1 MSQQTQI
8 NGNRYS
14 FTNIIVSTSAG
25 DIPRGVFK
33 SITYDAMQD
42 AGIVQGNQTAP
53 VGRTGG
59 YGTSTGSFEMLVS
72 ELDDFFA
79 NITQNGAIPIMA
91 AEFDMVIAYSVNDID
106 TRIDSLIGC
115 RITKI
120 GSANQQGNE
129 ATTKTCDISIMR
141 PKLNGIDAYA
151 DPGL

>member
-1 MSQQTQI
+1 MAQQTQI
-8 NGNRYS
+8 NGNRFS
-14 FTNIIVSTSAG
+14 FTNIIVSTSVG

-33 SITYDAMQD
+33 AINYDAMQD

-59 YGTSTGSFEMLVS
+59 YGTSTGNFEMLVS
-72 ELDDFFA
+72 ELDDFFSA
-79 NITQNGAIPIMA
+79 ITQDGTIPILA

-106 TRIDSLIGC
+106 TRVDSLIGC

-120 GSANQQGNE
+120 GTANQQGNE
-129 ATTKTCDISIMR
+129 ASTKTCDISIMR
-141 PKLNGIDAYA
+141 MKLNGIDAYA